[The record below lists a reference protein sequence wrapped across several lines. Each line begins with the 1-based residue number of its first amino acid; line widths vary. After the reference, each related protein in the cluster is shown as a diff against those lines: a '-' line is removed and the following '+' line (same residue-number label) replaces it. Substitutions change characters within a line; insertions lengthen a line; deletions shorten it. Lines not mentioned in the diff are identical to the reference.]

1 MQLSCIFEKKI
12 KNVPICL
19 LTNHL
24 LIHGIYFHCFSH
36 LQVGE
41 DDQKLAEGI
50 SLYSIATE
58 SREKPAILGELIKV
72 NMDQICIT
80 FVPLQLKSIRSG
92 I

>member
-1 MQLSCIFEKKI
+1 MEFIFT
-12 KNVPICL
+12 V
-19 LTNHL
+19 
-24 LIHGIYFHCFSH
+24 FSH